1 MVTIIHTLLGNAGD
15 NMEIICYIISGAI
28 LMLFLDAILSLFGSL
43 FSKIGGW
50 S

>member
-1 MVTIIHTLLGNAGD
+1 MVTIIHTLLGTPGD
-15 NMEIICYIISGAI
+15 NMEIIAYIVSAAV
-28 LMLFLDAILSLFGSL
+28 LMMFLDAIFCLFGSL

>member
-1 MVTIIHTLLGNAGD
+1 MVTIIHTLLGQPGD
-15 NMEIICYIISGAI
+15 NMEILAYVVSAAI
-28 LMLFLDAILSLFGSL
+28 LMIFLDAILSLFGSL